1 MEKEITDDC
10 FRFYYNTDSYSSIS
24 LDFLPV
30 MQKVAGSSPV
40 ILALF

>member
-10 FRFYYNTDSYSSIS
+10 FRFYYNTNSYSSIS

-30 MQKVAGSSPV
+30 TQKVVGSSPV
-40 ILALF
+40 THALF